1 MADRGLVRWV
11 SAICLIAATFC
22 CETVSRASDVAEVV
36 GKVSVDSYTDYLQND
51 LYAHDGDERCWGP
64 QHDLARDRIQ
74 ERFEEFGLTTS
85 LDPFV
90 YIVYSGVECANV
102 VGVLPGVIRPDE
114 IYILGAHYDSVPG
127 SPGAWDN
134 ASGVASV
141 LEAAR
146 VLSQYRFEATLVFIA
161 FDREEQVVIGST
173 KYAEEHRWDR
183 IRAMISVDCIAYQP
197 YANSNVARLL
207 YYDTRTA
214 MIDEL
219 SVAIAFYGGLTC
231 IDNGWAQ
238 GSGSDDV
245 PFSQRGL
252 ASACLISNAGSPF
265 YHTASDSLDMPD
277 YINYEYA
284 ARATRGVVG
293 YLAAQAGLA
302 PVRLSP
308 DFNAD
313 WHVDIEDLTLLIEH
327 WDQNDP
333 SFDIAPPPVGDGIVD
348 VQDLEGLMHYW
359 DQEIA
364 EPGLV
369 AHWNLDEADGVVA
382 ADSIGANN
390 GTLVGDPVWQ
400 PAGGKVDGALQFDG
414 ADDYVSTAFGVDPSK
429 RLLSV
434 FAWVKGGAPGQVI
447 ISQENGI
454 DWLKADAAD
463 GVLMTELKYPSRKAK
478 PLASQ
483 AVITGDNWHHVGFV
497 WDGSN
502 RMLYVD
508 GIEVAKD
515 AQAALTPA
523 IGSLRIAGPSNPTTG
538 TFWSGLID
546 DVRIYDRAVKP

>member
-1 MADRGLVRWV
+1 
-11 SAICLIAATFC
+11 
-22 CETVSRASDVAEVV
+22 
-36 GKVSVDSYTDYLQND
+36 
-51 LYAHDGDERCWGP
+51 
-64 QHDLARDRIQ
+64 
-74 ERFEEFGLTTS
+74 
-85 LDPFV
+85 
-90 YIVYSGVECANV
+90 
-102 VGVLPGVIRPDE
+102 
-114 IYILGAHYDSVPG
+114 
-127 SPGAWDN
+127 
-134 ASGVASV
+134 
-141 LEAAR
+141 
-146 VLSQYRFEATLVFIA
+146 
-161 FDREEQVVIGST
+161 
-173 KYAEEHRWDR
+173 
-183 IRAMISVDCIAYQP
+183 
-197 YANSNVARLL
+197 
-207 YYDTRTA
+207 
-214 MIDEL
+214 
-219 SVAIAFYGGLTC
+219 
-231 IDNGWAQ
+231 
-238 GSGSDDV
+238 
-245 PFSQRGL
+245 
-252 ASACLISNAGSPF
+252 
-265 YHTASDSLDMPD
+265 MPD

-348 VQDLEGLMHYW
+348 VQDLEGLVHYW